1 MPVIFKSK
9 ATGNL
14 LMVNAHAEA
23 LLATLGKTAREP
35 GILQVHEM
43 PRALLVLHGLPDDAE
58 PPGTPPPRDDDDRE
72 ARDQLEAWVS
82 PRKRAWPL
90 VRMIETAQAAGE
102 PIVWGV

>member
-14 LMVNAHAEA
+14 LMVTAHAKA
-23 LLATLGKTAREP
+23 LLATLGKTAHEP
-35 GILQVHEM
+35 GILEVHDM
-43 PRALLVLHGLPDDAE
+43 PRALLVLKGLPDDAE
-58 PPGTPPPRDDDDRE
+58 PPGASVPDDDDRE
-72 ARDQLEAWVS
+72 PRDDREAWVS

-90 VRMIETAQAAGE
+90 VRMIETAQAANE